1 MYLLLTHCLLLL
13 TDVYQT
19 ISTLGDIFNVP
30 TVANKLISDMKNDF
44 KVAEE
49 TLKNSAG
56 HSLTAVSPDHT

>member
-1 MYLLLTHCLLLL
+1 MY
-13 TDVYQT
+13 VYQT

-30 TVANKLISDMKNDF
+30 TVANKLIDDMKNDF

-56 HSLTAVSPDHT
+56 HSLTAVCPCLAL